1 MSAHLDD
8 LSLDALRLARVSS
21 APAPAEAE
29 RAQRAAAEAHLASC
43 ASCRARAATL
53 DAEAAAFAARFDVV
67 GLAAEALGRA
77 EAERTSR
84 RSWFRALG
92 ALSTA
97 ATAAL
102 GVVLVLRAPP
112 EAPDALR
119 SKGGEAALVEVF
131 VLDGGRKVPLEGPVA
146 RDAELAVRVVPR
158 AAADTSSARPTAA
171 AGRAHV
177 RIVWRSAPEAW
188 SALYPGPED
197 AAWQLDGPTW
207 LERRV
212 VLDGAP
218 GPEALGVV
226 GCARAVSHAEAVRAL
241 ADPSA
246 RRADCTTSLVPIAK
260 R

>member
-1 MSAHLDD
+1 MTAHLDD
-8 LSLDALRLARVSS
+8 LSLDALRLARLSS

-29 RAQRAAAEAHLASC
+29 RARHAAAEAHLASC

-53 DAEAAAFAARFDVV
+53 ETEAAAFAARFDVV

-77 EAERTSR
+77 EAERTAR
-84 RSWFRALG
+84 RGWLRGLA

-112 EAPDALR
+112 DAPEALR
-119 SKGGEAALVEVF
+119 PKGGEAALVEVF
-131 VLDGGRKVPLEGPVA
+131 VLDGGRKAPLEGPVA
-146 RDAELAVRVVPR
+146 RDAELAVRIVPR
-158 AAADTSSARPTAA
+158 TPSVPGAPAAPSPS
-171 AGRAHV
+171 RAHV

-226 GCARAVSHAEAVRAL
+226 ACARAMSHAEAVRAL
-241 ADPSA
+241 ADPRA
-246 RRADCTTSLVPIAK
+246 GRADCATSLVPITK

>member
-8 LSLDALRLARVSS
+8 LALDTLRLAAR
-21 APAPAEAE
+21 AEPG
-29 RAQRAAAEAHLASC
+29 QAAAVDHAAAAAHLASC
-43 ASCRARAATL
+43 PRCRARAAAL
-53 DAEAAAFAARFDVV
+53 EAEATAFAARFDMV

-77 EAERTSR
+77 EAERTAR

-102 GVVLVLRAPP
+102 GMVLVLRAPP
-112 EAPDALR
+112 EVPDALR

-131 VLDGGRKVPLEGPVA
+131 VLDGGRKVPLAGPVA

-158 AAADTSSARPTAA
+158 AAADASSARPTPAA
-171 AGRAHV
+171 SRAHV

-197 AAWQLDGPTW
+197 AAWQLEGPTW

-212 VLDGAP
+212 VLDGAAQ
-218 GPEALGVV
+218 PEALGVV
-226 GCARAVSHAEAVRAL
+226 VCARAVSHADAVRAL
-241 ADPSA
+241 AEPSA
-246 RRADCTTSLVPIAK
+246 RRADCATSLVPITK